1 MSRSAARR
9 QLDPGVTGANP
20 FLAGLKCRCPN
31 CGRGPL
37 FNGYL
42 KVRPTC
48 AQCGFDLA
56 KADSGDGPAVF
67 VVLICGAVAC
77 FGLLFT
83 EVSLHLPVW
92 LELLIWIPVA
102 VLLCLGALRPFK
114 GVLVALQFHNHAS
127 QAGAE
132 SVCPV
137 ERPHV
142 D

>member
-1 MSRSAARR
+1 MSRSAAQR

-37 FNGYL
+37 FDGYL
-42 KVRPTC
+42 KVRATC
-48 AQCGFDLA
+48 SACGFDLA
-56 KADSGDGPAVF
+56 RADSGDGPAVF

-102 VLLCLGALRPFK
+102 VLLCLAALRPFK

-132 SVCPV
+132 SV
-137 ERPHV
+137 RPAEPPHA